1 MSLRIAAQDMDSL
14 RKNIRAYLEEASL
27 PKEKQ
32 KILLAGGK
40 VVRNAIKRGSYF
52 KNSKKPNFY
61 YSKQG
66 RITILPGNLR
76 KSIYVFKTQ
85 NGSVEVGPRV
95 LRKIAGVYDKIG
107 DKPKSSSGFYAAM
120 LFKSASN
127 FRRQVVEAAMQASIS
142 KIDTSMQKTLE
153 RLHRRWQKK
162 YGL

>member
-14 RKNIRAYLEEASL
+14 RRNIRSYLEEASL

-40 VVRNAIKRGSYF
+40 VVRNTIRKRNYF
-52 KNSKKPNFY
+52 KDSKKPHFY
-61 YSKQG
+61 NSKQG
-66 RITILPGNLR
+66 KITILPGNLR
-76 KSIYVFKTQ
+76 NSIYVFKTQ
-85 NGSVEVGPRV
+85 NGNVEVGPRV

-120 LFKSASN
+120 LFRSASN

-142 KIDTSMQKTLE
+142 KIDINMQKVLE